1 MKILC
6 TICARGGSK
15 GLTNKA
21 LRNINKKPLIYYT
34 VNQALQS
41 KIFNEV
47 VVSTKLKKIQTVSK
61 NFGAKS
67 WFKRP
72 KNLSSDYSSKLLAI
86 RHAFLESEKFFETK
100 FEYCIDLDITSPLRK
115 ISDIKKSLN
124 IFLRNKSLNLI
135 TVCEAKKNPYFNM
148 VEKKNGQIQIV
159 KKVKSSY
166 NFSRSYSSNYNLN
179 RRQDAP
185 KVYEMNAS
193 IYIFRRDFL
202 IKKKNL
208 FNKKTSLYVMP
219 RNRSID
225 IDDILDLKLVKYLI
239 KNDK

>member
-1 MKILC
+1 
-6 TICARGGSK
+6 
-15 GLTNKA
+15 
-21 LRNINKKPLIYYT
+21 
-34 VNQALQS
+34 
-41 KIFNEV
+41 
-47 VVSTKLKKIQTVSK
+47 
-61 NFGAKS
+61 
-67 WFKRP
+67 
-72 KNLSSDYSSKLLAI
+72 
-86 RHAFLESEKFFETK
+86 
-100 FEYCIDLDITSPLRK
+100 
-115 ISDIKKSLN
+115 
-124 IFLRNKSLNLI
+124 
-135 TVCEAKKNPYFNM
+135 M

-225 IDDILDLKLVKYLI
+225 IDDILILNY
-239 KNDK
+239 